1 MVEKQPI
8 VTAEDAARADAE
20 ATAKAAK
27 AYPVAEE
34 EPEKP
39 KKASKPK

>member
-1 MVEKQPI
+1 MVEKQPV

-34 EPEKP
+34 PEKP